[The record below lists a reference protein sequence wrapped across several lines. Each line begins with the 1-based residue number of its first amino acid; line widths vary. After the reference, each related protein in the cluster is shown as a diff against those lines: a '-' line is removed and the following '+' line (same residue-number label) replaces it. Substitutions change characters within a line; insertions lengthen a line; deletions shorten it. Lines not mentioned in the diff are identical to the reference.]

1 MLNKEINLSI
11 LSLDELINLRKECK
25 NQMTKHTPG
34 SREYYIAY
42 CKTNIIRDEINKR
55 SGLYIQREAK
65 EKINEFREELKKK
78 R

>member
-25 NQMTKHTPG
+25 KEMSKHVPG
-34 SREYYIAY
+34 SREYYITY

-65 EKINEFREELKKK
+65 EKFNEFREELKKK